1 MSRVLLIGV
10 LGLVAIAVA
19 LWLNG
24 SFDRSDGGSVAEAP
38 IRAAEESREGTASGD
53 PAPAAETGER
63 TRASDVGPQPE
74 EPAAQVSGG
83 PAQVPGAADR
93 AEAPAEA
100 ASPEGSGR
108 KRTAALPSPQTAAP
122 PNPDVTGAASPP
134 TAPSESADGNPAPKM
149 STASPVRVDVVRVDP
164 EGNTVIAGKAPAG
177 ADVRI
182 REGGKVVA
190 ETTADRRG
198 NWVALPDRKLSEGG
212 HVLQVEA
219 ERTNGR
225 TEVSDRDIV
234 VSIPGKEATTGK
246 KPLIVAMP
254 RRGLGTSR
262 VLQRPD
268 DTEVA
273 APKGDKGPATPAAD
287 ARAPQSPVTVDSVDY
302 DSHGNMALSGAATP
316 GTEVE
321 VTAGKTRLGS
331 AETDSGGRWSLKPR
345 QQVAPGRYDLT
356 AVERTGAGEVLSRI
370 RLPFLRADPVTD
382 FGEGRLVVVQPG
394 NSLWRIARRTYG
406 KGIQYAVIYAA
417 NRAQIGNP
425 DLIFPGQIFTLP
437 NPN

>member
-24 SFDRSDGGSVAEAP
+24 SFDRSDGGSIAEAP
-38 IRAAEESREGTASGD
+38 IRTAEESREGTASG
-53 PAPAAETGER
+53 
-63 TRASDVGPQPE
+63 
-74 EPAAQVSGG
+74 G
-83 PAQVPGAADR
+83 PAQVPGGADR
-93 AEAPAEA
+93 AEEPAGPQRNADTDRTGTAAPG
-100 ASPEGSGR
+100 GSDR
-108 KRTAALPSPQTAAP
+108 KRMAAVPSPQTAATP
-122 PNPDVTGAASPP
+122 KPDAMGAASPP
-134 TAPSESADGNPAPKM
+134 TVPSEPADRNPAPK
-149 STASPVRVDVVRVDP
+149 TPTVSPVRIDVVRVDP

-182 REGGKVVA
+182 REGGKVVV
-190 ETTADRRG
+190 ETKADRRG
-198 NWVALPDRKLSEGG
+198 NWVALPDRNLPEGD

-219 ERTNGR
+219 ERADGR
-225 TEVSDRDIV
+225 TELSDRDIV
-234 VSIPGKEATTGK
+234 VSIPGKGTAAGR

-254 RRGLGTSR
+254 RQGLGASR

-268 DTEVA
+268 DTPVTTG
-273 APKGDKGPATPAAD
+273 KGDPGAATPTAA
-287 ARAPQSPVTVDSVDY
+287 ARAPQSPQSPVTVDSVDY
-302 DSHGNMALSGAATP
+302 DSRGNVALSGAATP
-316 GTEVE
+316 GTKVE

-331 AETDSGGRWSLKPR
+331 AETDSGGRWSLKPG
-345 QQVAPGRYDLT
+345 QKVAPGRYRLT
-356 AVERTGAGEVLSRI
+356 AVERSDAGEELSRI

-417 NRAQIGNP
+417 NRAQIGDP
-425 DLIFPGQIFTLP
+425 DLIFPGQVFTLP